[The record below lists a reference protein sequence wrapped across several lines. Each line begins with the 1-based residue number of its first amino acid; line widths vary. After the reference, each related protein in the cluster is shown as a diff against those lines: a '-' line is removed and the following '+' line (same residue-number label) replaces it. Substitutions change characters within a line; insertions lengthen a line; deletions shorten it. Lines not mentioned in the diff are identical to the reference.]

1 MVVPPTT
8 AQQRAIAYAPMPFA
22 AISFLSSSYVIY
34 HLLFQERHKLKRL
47 YHRFVLAMN
56 FALLPLSF
64 TYGWSTLMVPKGT
77 PNYVGAMGTVN
88 TCTAGG
94 VISLVFGF
102 AVSTY
107 YGSLVL
113 QAFLGMRNNFKEEK
127 YRWIEIP
134 VHIVA
139 YCIPI
144 AYAIIIVAT
153 ENFNPSASGCWI
165 TGAPRGCESDP
176 DVECQRGKDIKNLVQ
191 IPGFSQIFLYFIY
204 PPAVILA
211 MWCWI
216 KRKQRMEASS
226 TTHSHGM
233 SILRENARKEMI
245 SRVYRQIS
253 VYLFAFWSTWVLSLA
268 NNIYLFRTG
277 ELVYNLTILANCIFA
292 LQGFIFM
299 VVYFTLQKMGERPKE
314 EHYLRPNTTSSRAS
328 RQELTVSD
336 IRSNTRRKRESSEE
350 VATNDLAESF
360 SFNVFDGVPDPDSP
374 WARFFDQSDHSVD
387 DDPPEGGEQALP
399 N

>member
-1 MVVPPTT
+1 
-8 AQQRAIAYAPMPFA
+8 
-22 AISFLSSSYVIY
+22 
-34 HLLFQERHKLKRL
+34 
-47 YHRFVLAMN
+47 
-56 FALLPLSF
+56 
-64 TYGWSTLMVPKGT
+64 
-77 PNYVGAMGTVN
+77 
-88 TCTAGG
+88 
-94 VISLVFGF
+94 
-102 AVSTY
+102 
-107 YGSLVL
+107 
-113 QAFLGMRNNFKEEK
+113 
-127 YRWIEIP
+127 
-134 VHIVA
+134 
-139 YCIPI
+139 
-144 AYAIIIVAT
+144 
-153 ENFNPSASGCWI
+153 
-165 TGAPRGCESDP
+165 
-176 DVECQRGKDIKNLVQ
+176 
-191 IPGFSQIFLYFIY
+191 
-204 PPAVILA
+204 

-314 EHYLRPNTTSSRAS
+314 EHYLRPDTTFSRAS
-328 RQELTVSD
+328 SQELTVSD